1 MRIANVME
9 EIQDILCDRVRAV
22 AIERR
27 KECTEYHEHRSIV
40 GHSKVK
46 MR

>member
-1 MRIANVME
+1 MRIANVVE
-9 EIQDILCDRVRAV
+9 EIQDILCDRMRAV

-27 KECTEYHEHRSIV
+27 KECKEYHEHRSIE
-40 GHSKVK
+40 GHAKAK